1 MSKTLE
7 EWIKIYNRKAKT
19 EFKSDKNFRLIYNAE
34 KGFCEISCDESK
46 ILVGAVS
53 GDGKFWKSFAEK
65 LARVSG
71 KNFCGTTCVRREI
84 RAYIR
89 LFGHKIISV
98 DENKNL
104 HGILTADKDGNFAFL
119 AEIVF
124 ENGEH
129 GYRILWQVPKVVTE
143 NEI

>member
-7 EWIKIYNRKAKT
+7 EWIEIYNRKAKT
-19 EFKSDKNFRLIYNAE
+19 EFKPDEKFTLVYRPD
-34 KGFCEISCDESK
+34 KGFCELSCDYTK
-46 ILVGAVS
+46 VLVGAVS
-53 GDGKFWKSFAEK
+53 GDGKFWKKIAEK
-65 LARVSG
+65 FARRMG
-71 KNFCGTTCVRREI
+71 LTECGTTCVRREI

-104 HGILTADKDGNFAFL
+104 HGILTQDKDGNFAFL
-119 AEIVF
+119 AETVF

-129 GYRILWQVPKVVTE
+129 GYKILWQVPKAGE
-143 NEI
+143 RE

>member
-7 EWIKIYNRKAKT
+7 EWIEIYNRKAKT
-19 EFKSDKNFRLIYNAE
+19 EFKPDEKFTLVYRPD
-34 KGFCEISCDESK
+34 KGFCELSCDYTK
-46 ILVGAVS
+46 VLVGAVS
-53 GDGKFWKSFAEK
+53 GDGKFWKSFAENM
-65 LARVSG
+65 ARTFG

-104 HGILTADKDGNFAFL
+104 HGILTQDKDGNFAFL
-119 AEIVF
+119 AETVF

-129 GYRILWQVPKVVTE
+129 GYKILWQVPKAGE
-143 NEI
+143 RE